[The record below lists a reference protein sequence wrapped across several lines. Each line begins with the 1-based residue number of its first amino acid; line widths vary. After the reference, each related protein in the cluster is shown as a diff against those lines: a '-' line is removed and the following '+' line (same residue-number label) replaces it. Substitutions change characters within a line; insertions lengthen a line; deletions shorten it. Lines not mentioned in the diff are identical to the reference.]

1 MKINLRNFCLAF
13 VAVGALAFSRAALA
27 GEPTAFEL
35 VKEGNRH
42 VGDDAK
48 GRVVQIRSEKSIG
61 TLTPN
66 TWFIVYYDPD
76 ATAMATEVKFAGGK
90 KISVKRP
97 TRILEP
103 ITGAHKE
110 LAKDKLKTDSDKAL
124 EIAKS
129 EPILKNLTLTASQ
142 MWLERRDDQPCWRI
156 RLWAQ
161 KLRRP
166 TDTTDIGEIF
176 IATEDGKVM
185 KNDLK
190 IDRVD

>member
-1 MKINLRNFCLAF
+1 MKTILRNSCWLLVAF
-13 VAVGALAFSRAALA
+13 GALSLSRVAFA
-27 GEPTAFEL
+27 GEPSAFEL
-35 VKEGNRH
+35 IKEGNRH
-42 VGDDAK
+42 VGEDAK

-90 KISVKRP
+90 KVSVKRP
-97 TRILEP
+97 SRILEP

-110 LAKDKLKTDSDKAL
+110 LATDKLKTDSDKAL
-124 EIAKS
+124 DIARS
-129 EPILKNLTLTASQ
+129 EPLLKNLTLTASQ
-142 MWLERRDDQPCWRI
+142 MWLERRDDQPCWRV

-166 TDTTDIGEIF
+166 TDTADIGEIF
-176 IATEDGKVM
+176 IAAEDGKIM

>member
-1 MKINLRNFCLAF
+1 
-13 VAVGALAFSRAALA
+13 
-27 GEPTAFEL
+27 
-35 VKEGNRH
+35 
-42 VGDDAK
+42 
-48 GRVVQIRSEKSIG
+48 
-61 TLTPN
+61 
-66 TWFIVYYDPD
+66 
-76 ATAMATEVKFAGGK
+76 MATEVKFAGGK
-90 KISVKRP
+90 KVSVKRP

-124 EIAKS
+124 DIAKS
-129 EPILKNLTLTASQ
+129 EPLLKNLTLTASQ
-142 MWLERRDDQPCWRI
+142 MWLERREDQPCWRI

-166 TDTTDIGEIF
+166 ADTADIGEIF
-176 IATEDGKVM
+176 IATEDGRIM